1 MTWLTVIMACALG
14 MMAIGRNGD
23 MTKKEDRKYS
33 YEYCRKNLSVNYYD
47 NWRCEDI
54 AYQLQD
60 NWLYRVYPEVS
71 SANHLWTDKT
81 RCRSN
86 PARVMQAKRYNDH

>member
-14 MMAIGRNGD
+14 MMAIGCNGD

-33 YEYCRKNLSVNYYD
+33 YEYCRKNLSEYYYD
-47 NWRCEDI
+47 NWRCETV

-60 NWLYRVYPEVS
+60 NWLRDDVESMLRRGYRFYECVEKLR
-71 SANHLWTDKT
+71 ADGKLDI
-81 RCRSN
+81 
-86 PARVMQAKRYNDH
+86 